1 MTLTATAATAI
12 KHVGVYLRISRET
25 GNENQDTLL
34 SHRTIAERYCKDND
48 YSYHIYEEILSGASD
63 IKSREALVSLL
74 EDVKQNLYDAI
85 FVISIDRISRDNFLA
100 QYVAKV
106 IADADIPVLTPE
118 KVYDLNGDDRLLF
131 DIQNVVSSQELRLI
145 SKRQRRGKREGVLR
159 GEFVQGVSPL
169 GYRRCEDNTS
179 KNYKHLEIIEE
190 EAKLIRMIFNYALN
204 GYGIPSIVNKM
215 AGYRTRSYKTSKGKW
230 HEGKPFGIS
239 QVNTILK
246 NRIYCGELTYQ
257 IKDKRGQIIETIITP
272 DAHEPIIPMA
282 QFNNVQSAIKG
293 RLSGD
298 LEKRNRSRGECFSI
312 LKDLLYCGIC
322 GKKMGIK
329 RDSKR
334 KDKVYVNKCSC
345 DNKGIMEDKLLVEFW
360 KELSIVEKQLR
371 QSFQK
376 VLETPTTKSKDSII
390 KSIDELNKREQK
402 ANTKL
407 KNIRDAYT
415 EGIFTKEEYL
425 SDKTEVEKQLSS
437 INSSISELSRELKQ
451 FDTETISS
459 EYETKLKWL
468 ADIRKYTDR
477 YNGKLFIHGKD
488 IRNLPLP
495 TIEKENIAEVNR
507 LLKLVIDKVH
517 YHKYNEETNL
527 YEDGFIDVEKGDFIK
542 VKISPK

>member
-1 MTLTATAATAI
+1 MTLTATAI

-34 SHRTIAERYCKDND
+34 SHRTIAERYCKDNG
-48 YSYHIYEEILSGASD
+48 YSYHIYEEVLSGASD

-74 EDVKQNLYDAI
+74 DDVKQNLYDAI
-85 FVISIDRISRDNFLA
+85 FVISIDRISRDNYLA

-106 IADADIPVLTPE
+106 IADSDIPVLTPE

-145 SKRQRRGKREGVLR
+145 TKRQRRGKREGVLR
-159 GEFVQGVSPL
+159 GDFVQGVSPL

-179 KNYKHLEIIEE
+179 KKYKHLEIVEE

-215 AGYRTRSYKTSKGKW
+215 AGYKTRSYKTSKGKW
-230 HEGKPFGIS
+230 HEGKPFNIS

-257 IKDKRGQIIETIITP
+257 IKDKRKLVIETITTP
-272 DAHEPIIPMA
+272 DAHEPIITLA

-312 LKDLLYCGIC
+312 LKDLLFCNVCGL
-322 GKKMGIK
+322 KMGIK

-334 KDKVYVNKCSC
+334 KNKVYVNKCRC
-345 DNKGIMEDKLLVEFW
+345 GNKGVMEDKLLVEFW
-360 KELSIVEKQLR
+360 DQLSLTEKSLR

-376 VLETPTTKSKDSII
+376 ALETPVDVSREFLIESI
-390 KSIDELNKREQK
+390 KELNKKSQK
-402 ANTKL
+402 AQAKL
-407 KNIRDAYT
+407 KKIRDAYT
-415 EGIFTKEEYL
+415 DDLFTKEEYL
-425 SDKTEVEKQLSS
+425 SDKAIVEKELSL
-437 INSSISELSRELKQ
+437 INTSISELSRKLKQ
-451 FDTETISS
+451 FDTETISN

-468 ADIRKYTDR
+468 DNVRKLSEIH
-477 YNGKLFIHGKD
+477 NGKLFV
-488 IRNLPLP
+488 
-495 TIEKENIAEVNR
+495 TVKELKNAPSPKVATNDIAEVNR
-507 LLKLVIDKVH
+507 LLRLVIDKIH
-517 YHKYNEETNL
+517 YRKYNEETTL
-527 YEDGFIDVEKGDFIK
+527 YADGYVDLEKGDFIK
-542 VKISPK
+542 VTISPK